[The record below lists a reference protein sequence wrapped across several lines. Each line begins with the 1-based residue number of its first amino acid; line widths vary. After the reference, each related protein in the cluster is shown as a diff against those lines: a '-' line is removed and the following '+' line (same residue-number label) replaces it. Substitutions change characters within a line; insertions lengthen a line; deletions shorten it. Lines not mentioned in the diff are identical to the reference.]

1 MVGVNYK
8 VVGTTGNNNAS
19 TDHYVNIVGMGV
31 DEHKR
36 YYFSYYDNY
45 ADPYIYRTK
54 NQREQFCTDLKANRF
69 YISKKINCYLIQ
81 IRQLWDLIIGNTKT
95 FNI

>member
-45 ADPYIYRTK
+45 ADPYIFTG
-54 NQREQFCTDLKANRF
+54 L
-69 YISKKINCYLIQ
+69 KINENSFVLI
-81 IRQLWDLIIGNTKT
+81 
-95 FNI
+95 